1 MSGEPAID
9 PYDEESELSTER
21 ELAFMWLA
29 DLEAR
34 VADLEELLKMP
45 GCLASPPD
53 LETRVGDL
61 EALTAMLLP
70 TVWARNQPQLAL
82 SGESAQTE
90 GGSG

>member
-9 PYDEESELSTER
+9 PYDEESELATER

-34 VADLEELLKMP
+34 VAGLEELLKMP
-45 GCLASPPD
+45 GCLASAPD

-61 EALTAMLLP
+61 EALITP
-70 TVWARNQPQLAL
+70 ITPARFRNSP
-82 SGESAQTE
+82 GSARAAPSSPM
-90 GGSG
+90 G

>member
-9 PYDEESELSTER
+9 LYDEESELATER

-34 VADLEELLKMP
+34 VAGLEELLKMP
-45 GCLASPPD
+45 GCLASPPN

-82 SGESAQTE
+82 SWESAQTE

>member
-9 PYDEESELSTER
+9 PYDEESELATER

-45 GCLASPPD
+45 GCWRPRRTWKPAWG
-53 LETRVGDL
+53 TWKR
-61 EALTAMLLP
+61 
-70 TVWARNQPQLAL
+70 
-82 SGESAQTE
+82 
-90 GGSG
+90 